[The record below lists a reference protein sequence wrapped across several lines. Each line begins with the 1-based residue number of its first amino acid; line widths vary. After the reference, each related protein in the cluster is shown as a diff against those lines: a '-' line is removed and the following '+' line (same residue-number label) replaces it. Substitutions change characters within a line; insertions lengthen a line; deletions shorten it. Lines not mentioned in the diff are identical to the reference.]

1 MNTNYSILFLS
12 NSVFAH
18 NAVPSHPAPAGASQV
33 ENAMFPDNHPC
44 KMSSGVRYSFIPRDD
59 ALASAANTQLISPL
73 AFPLRLKKSITLRA
87 GPLLPE

>member
-1 MNTNYSILFLS
+1 MNTNYSILFRIQSLPTTPS
-12 NSVFAH
+12 
-18 NAVPSHPAPAGASQV
+18 PSHPAPAGASQV

-59 ALASAANTQLISPL
+59 ALASAATTQLISPL